1 MKIEQVIEEKYKT
14 LTKSEKKIAN
24 YVLESPN
31 HIIYGTMNDIKSE
44 IHVGDATIIR
54 FCQKLGFSG
63 FSDLKIEIAKEDYSQ
78 KESQAKD
85 SELFF
90 DEKERK
96 IVNSLE
102 TTKRKLSIELLE
114 RSSALLS
121 NASAIYI
128 FGVGLSGITAKDL
141 EAMFL
146 RIGIQAKA
154 ISDNHFQAQTAA
166 ILKNTDLVIG
176 ISLSGRTLDL
186 YESLKIAKGH
196 TAKILSITSNL
207 VSPIAQL
214 SDIVLQTTAEEFFD
228 GGSLSG
234 KISQLY
240 ICELLVRHHEKIFEN
255 EALKSREEII
265 RAVISKSID

>member
-96 IVNSLE
+96 IVYRTIGEEFCITLKCLSNLYFWCWL
-102 TTKRKLSIELLE
+102 KRKYGKRFGGNVLTDWY
-114 RSSALLS
+114 SS
-121 NASAIYI
+121 
-128 FGVGLSGITAKDL
+128 
-141 EAMFL
+141 
-146 RIGIQAKA
+146 
-154 ISDNHFQAQTAA
+154 
-166 ILKNTDLVIG
+166 
-176 ISLSGRTLDL
+176 
-186 YESLKIAKGH
+186 
-196 TAKILSITSNL
+196 
-207 VSPIAQL
+207 
-214 SDIVLQTTAEEFFD
+214 
-228 GGSLSG
+228 
-234 KISQLY
+234 
-240 ICELLVRHHEKIFEN
+240 
-255 EALKSREEII
+255 
-265 RAVISKSID
+265 